1 MAEECY
7 TVVVADDEQELRDA
21 VCNMIHWEEIGFH
34 LVGSAGNGLDALQL
48 VEQLQPDLLLTD
60 IQMPFISGTE
70 LAKSVRELQPLI
82 SIAFLSGYDDFEYA
96 QRAIENRV
104 ISYLLKP
111 ISMAE
116 LTAALREIHDKME
129 HRLRELRPVDVHV
142 SKHLTTASLL
152 LDPYTEY
159 SADQAEAMLHESG
172 MVFTRP
178 YVISVFSIGIS
189 QADQRSA
196 HMIDRVL
203 RKYFSCCSF
212 ASGGRILSLVIS
224 EDGFAHLGAALDELY
239 YVCRRM
245 LDENCVLGISRVY
258 SSLRYCTEAC
268 REAVETQQKTTEP
281 GIFRYEDLA
290 ASSGSAGADPTISPV
305 YDGVRALCQQA
316 MKIIASEYYDE
327 NLSLSSVSDRLHVNP
342 NYLSANMKKYAG
354 DTFINLLI
362 RERMEHALQILQQ
375 SGSIKVAEVAV
386 ACGYSDQH
394 YFSYCFKKYHG
405 ISPAK
410 MRRLEESP

>member
-1 MAEECY
+1 MPEETY
-7 TVVVADDEQELRDA
+7 TVVVADDEPELREA
-21 VCNMIHWEEIGFH
+21 VCSMVRWEEIGFR

-60 IQMPFISGTE
+60 IQMPFISGTD
-70 LAKSVRELQPLI
+70 LAKSAHEIQPLI
-82 SIAFLSGYDDFEYA
+82 TIAFLSGYDDFEYA

-116 LTAALREIHDKME
+116 LTAALREIHVKME
-129 HRLRELRPVDVHV
+129 QRFRELRPVDVHI

-152 LDPYTEY
+152 LDPYTEV
-159 SADQAEAMLHESG
+159 SAEEAETLLHESG
-172 MVFTRP
+172 MVFTPP
-178 YVISVFSIGIS
+178 YALSVFSTGVRH
-189 QADQRSA
+189 ADQRAA
-196 HMIDRVL
+196 HMIDRIL

-239 YVCRRM
+239 YACRRM
-245 LDENCVLGISRVY
+245 LDENCILGISRVY
-258 SSLRYCTEAC
+258 SSLRCCRDAC
-268 REAVETQQKTTEP
+268 REAVEAQEKATEP
-281 GIFRYEDLA
+281 GIFRYEDPSDVGTA
-290 ASSGSAGADPTISPV
+290 ASASAGSPLR
-305 YDGVRALCQQA
+305 DGVRSLCQQA
-316 MKIIASEYYDE
+316 MRIIAAEYPDE
-327 NLSLSSVSDRLHVNP
+327 SLSLSSVSDRLHVNP
-342 NYLSANMKKYAG
+342 NYLSANMKKYVG

-375 SGSIKVAEVAV
+375 SGGVRIAEVAA

-410 MRRLEESP
+410 LRRTDGENV

>member
-1 MAEECY
+1 MAEEFY
-7 TVVVADDEQELRDA
+7 TVVVADDEPGLREA
-21 VCNMIHWEEIGFH
+21 VCSMIHWEEIGFR

-70 LAKSVRELQPLI
+70 LAKSVKELQPLI
-82 SIAFLSGYDDFEYA
+82 STVFLSGYDDFEYA
-96 QRAIENRV
+96 QSAIENGV

-116 LTAALREIHDKME
+116 LTAALRDVHAKME
-129 HRLRELRPVDVHV
+129 QRFLELRPRDVRV

-152 LDPYTEY
+152 LDPYAEY
-159 SADQAEAMLHESG
+159 CADEAERELHESG
-172 MVFTRP
+172 MIFTPP
-178 YVISVFSIGIS
+178 YAISVFSIHVS
-189 QADQRSA
+189 RPDQRSA
-196 HMIDRVL
+196 HMIDRIL

-212 ASGGRILSLVIS
+212 ASGDRILSLVIS
-224 EDGFAHLGAALDELY
+224 EDGFQHLGAALDELY
-239 YVCRRM
+239 YACRRI
-245 LDENCVLGISRVY
+245 LDENCVLGISRAY
-258 SSLRYCTEAC
+258 PSLRNCSVAC
-268 REAVETQQKTTEP
+268 REAVEAQRKATEP
-281 GIFRYEDLA
+281 GIFRYEDLSA
-290 ASSGSAGADPTISPV
+290 DSDPAVSGAGNSV
-305 YDGVRALCQQA
+305 RDGVGSLCQQA
-316 MKIIASEYYDE
+316 MRIISEEYQDE
-327 NLSLSSVSDRLHVNP
+327 SLSLSSVSERLHVNP

-375 SGSIKVAEVAV
+375 SEGIRIVEVAA

-405 ISPAK
+405 ISPTK
-410 MRRLEESP
+410 LRRSEDAP